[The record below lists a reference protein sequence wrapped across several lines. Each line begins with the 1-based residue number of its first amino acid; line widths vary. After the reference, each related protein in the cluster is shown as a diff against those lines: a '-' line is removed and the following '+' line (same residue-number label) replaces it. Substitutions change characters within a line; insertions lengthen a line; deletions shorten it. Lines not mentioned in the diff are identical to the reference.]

1 MKAAWT
7 LCKIPSTLK
16 DAIKFHS
23 YLELFV
29 LGGFLGAVHLPIL
42 GIQVLIP
49 FIFLKFILSFSLK
62 ESFKRAGLKM
72 GSFCWGYF
80 VVSLYWVSNSLFFEI
95 EHFWWLLPFCF
106 LGLPLFMSGIM
117 VMAGYL
123 IPWWWEPRLTGLLW
137 MILWWVGGETLLSF
151 MAPQFPWPL
160 LGYTW
165 MAYPKIAQLASF
177 VGVYGMSAFTL
188 LFGFWA
194 YIFMRNSKTKALF
207 FAFLMGPALLLLGL
221 WNFGEERMVQPYKA
235 STNIRL
241 VQPNIPQAKKWDVQ
255 EQMHNINQ
263 LIQLSQTLNPGFVPQ
278 VLIWPESGI
287 NFYLEESPVLRE
299 RLAALLVPG
308 SYLVSGVPR
317 WSAEERK
324 IWNSIAV
331 IDHQGSIRAMYDK
344 HHLVPFGEY
353 FPFRDALEM
362 VFPKGSIRKVTAG
375 LLDFSAGPG
384 PVTLNMPLIPS
395 FSPLVCY
402 EIIFSGQVR
411 ALGERPKWLLNL
423 TNNIWFGNSA
433 GPYQYFRM
441 AQMRA
446 VEEGLPVV
454 IVANTGTSALI
465 DPYGRILN
473 SLGMN
478 ETGVI
483 DCQIPDPL
491 PPTVFSRVGAY
502 QKIGLIWL
510 LVLSSLG
517 MWTLNPNLIIRKKLN
532 DLWTKTRKKA

>member
-7 LCKIPSTLK
+7 IFKIPSTLK
-16 DAIKFHS
+16 NAIKFHS

-42 GIQVLIP
+42 GIQILIP
-49 FIFLKFILSFSLK
+49 FVFLKFILSFPPQ

-80 VVSLYWVSNSLFFEI
+80 IVSLYWVSNSLFFEI

-106 LGLPLFMSGIM
+106 LGLPFFMAGIM
-117 VMAGYL
+117 TGAGYL
-123 IPWWWEPRLTGLLW
+123 IPWWKEPGLMGFFW
-137 MILWWVGGETLLSF
+137 MVVWWVGGETLLSF
-151 MAPQFPWPL
+151 MAPQFPWPI

-165 MAYPKIAQLASF
+165 MTYPEIAQLGAF
-177 VGVYGMSAFTL
+177 IGVYGLSALTL
-188 LFGFWA
+188 VFGFWA
-194 YIFMRNSKTKALF
+194 YIFMTHSKTKALF
-207 FAFLMGPALLLLGL
+207 FAFLVGPVLLALGL
-221 WNFGEERMVQPYKA
+221 WNFGEERMMQPYKV
-235 STNIRL
+235 STNIRV
-241 VQPNIPQAKKWDVQ
+241 VQSNIPQAKVWDAQ
-255 EQMHNINQ
+255 EQIRSINK
-263 LIQLSQTLNPGFVPQ
+263 LIQLSQTFNPSFFPQ
-278 VLIWPESGI
+278 VLIWPESAIG
-287 NFYLEESPVLRE
+287 FYLKENPVLRD

-308 SYLVSGVPR
+308 SYLVSGAAHR
-317 WSAEERK
+317 SLEEEK

-331 IDHQGSIRAMYDK
+331 LDYQGTLRAMYDK

-353 FPFRDALEM
+353 FPFRNILEKI
-362 VFPKGSIRKVTAG
+362 FPKGTIRKVTAG

-384 PVTLNMPLIPS
+384 PMTLNMPLIPG

-411 ALGERPKWLLNL
+411 ALGERPKWLLNV
-423 TNNIWFGNSA
+423 TNNIWFGDSA
-433 GPYQYFRM
+433 GPYQYLRM

-454 IVANTGTSALI
+454 VAANTGISALI

-483 DCQIPDPL
+483 DCQLPDPL
-491 PPTVFSRVGAY
+491 PPTIFSVFGPY
-502 QKIGLIWL
+502 QKTTLIWL
-510 LVLSSLG
+510 LVLSSFG
-517 MWTLNPNLIIRKKLN
+517 FWILNPNLIIRRKLN
-532 DLWTKTRKKA
+532 DLWTKAR